1 MLTRDMVNSSNA
13 MRQLT
18 SPRVR
23 GERLSY
29 RSSIFWLPWHFISKD
44 RIEDGEK
51 LSRHGDNGDVFGLA
65 GGDQLVAESFEDWV
79 VPGGNHCGHEQDIAD
94 RLSAATDE
102 AFAAPL
108 AGLAGPGRQAD
119 ERGNLAAIERA
130 QFRQFGDQ

>member
-1 MLTRDMVNSSNA
+1 MARVRGRFRESELFNLVSAR
-13 MRQLT
+13 RIRPPPPP
-18 SPRVR
+18 SPRAR

-44 RIEDGEK
+44 SIEDGEK
-51 LSRHGDNGDVFGLA
+51 LSRHGDNGDEFGLA

-79 VPGGNHCGHEQDIAD
+79 VPGGNHCGHEREIAD

-108 AGLAGPGRQAD
+108 AGLAGPGR
-119 ERGNLAAIERA
+119 
-130 QFRQFGDQ
+130 